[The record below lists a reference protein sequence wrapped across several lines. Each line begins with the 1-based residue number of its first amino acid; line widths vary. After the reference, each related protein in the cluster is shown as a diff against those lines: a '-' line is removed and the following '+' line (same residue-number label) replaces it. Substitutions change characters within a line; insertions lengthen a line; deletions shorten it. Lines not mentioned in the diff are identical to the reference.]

1 MMHISREQ
9 ILEIGNAIEVAG
21 NITLAAAAIFGVL
34 SIFIVLATVDNENS
48 NKSSSRSRGGNTFI
62 FVNDYSPRYPYYH
75 HHRSHDDN
83 SNFYLHLLLSSGIC
97 SIIGTALAIAFQ
109 VYWVAITVVSL
120 WTAALALSW
129 LGRAMI
135 DYALNLALTPT
146 SNQHIEPSAPSIS
159 QIKINEIPKATILA
173 NETQA
178 EPISA
183 EEAKHYPAADASYEQ
198 PWLAQCLGY

>member
-34 SIFIVLATVDNENS
+34 SIFIVLATVDNKKSRQSS
-48 NKSSSRSRGGNTFI
+48 NGSTII
-62 FVNDYSPRYPYYH
+62 FVNNNYPSRHDYYS
-75 HHRSHDDN
+75 RSHDDN
-83 SNFYLHLLLSSGIC
+83 SNFYFHLLVSSGIC
-97 SIIGTALAIAFQ
+97 SIIGTALAITFQ
-109 VYWVAITVVSL
+109 VYWVAITVASL
-120 WTAALALSW
+120 WTAALALSL

-146 SNQHIEPSAPSIS
+146 SDLKIEPSAPSIS
-159 QIKINEIPKATILA
+159 QMQIHEIPEATILA

-183 EEAKHYPAADASYEQ
+183 EEAKHYPAADARYEQ
-198 PWLAQCLGY
+198 PWLAQCMGY

>member
-34 SIFIVLATVDNENS
+34 SIFIVLATVDCEKS

-62 FVNDYSPRYPYYH
+62 FVNDYSPRYPYYP
-75 HHRSHDDN
+75 RSHDDN

-97 SIIGTALAIAFQ
+97 SIIGTALAITFQ

-120 WTAALALSW
+120 WTAALALSL

-146 SNQHIEPSAPSIS
+146 SNQHEPSAPSIS
-159 QIKINEIPKATILA
+159 QMKINEIPEATILA

-183 EEAKHYPAADASYEQ
+183 EEAKHYPAADASYQQ